1 MSGIKGAAIRFFYLL
16 AGWGTVG
23 VIYSLTGDI
32 HATAHMITPGIIDK
46 AIIYNPYTVWV
57 YLSFFLFIPCG
68 YLLSP
73 AGKVNLLMW
82 QMIVCAVL
90 SGTVYLLYPTTADFP
105 GDTGHGLTQY
115 LLMVLLEADTPQNML
130 PSLHVSLTLITL
142 AALWKK
148 GAHYGNALW
157 LVWALVIILS
167 VLYLKRHLFIDVFT
181 GAICATVAIMS
192 VRLFKMPFR
201 VNLNE

>member
-1 MSGIKGAAIRFFYLL
+1 MSSYQEIAHRFFYLL

-46 AIIYNPYTVWV
+46 AIMYNPNAVWV

-68 YLLSP
+68 YLLSLP
-73 AGKVNLLMW
+73 VKANPLMW

-105 GDTGHGLTQY
+105 ADTGSGLTQY
-115 LLMVLLEADTPQNML
+115 LLMALLVADTPQNML

-142 AALWKK
+142 AALWQK
-148 GAHYGNALW
+148 GAHYGNTLW

-167 VLYLKRHLFIDVFT
+167 VLYLKRHLFVDVFAV
-181 GAICATVAIMS
+181 AICATVAIMS